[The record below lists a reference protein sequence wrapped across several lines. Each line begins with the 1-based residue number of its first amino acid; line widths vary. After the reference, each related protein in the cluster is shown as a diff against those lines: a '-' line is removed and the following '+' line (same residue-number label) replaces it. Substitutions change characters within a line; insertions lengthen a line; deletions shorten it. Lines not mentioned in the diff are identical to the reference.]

1 MVFVKKALPAAILG
15 LSILATGCGG
25 GGGSSTPVAPPDMLS
40 GTAAAGAAIIGQVT
54 VKGSAGN
61 TTSTLIEA
69 NGNYNVDVSGLTAPY
84 ILRAEGTVGGKAY
97 TLHSYAEEAD
107 IGATVNITPFTDLIV
122 SNAAGQIASAF
133 YDSGNFTELDP
144 GFVDAS
150 SGDFTVTNQTLL
162 DNAVGDPRWR
172 P

>member
-15 LSILATGCGG
+15 LSILAAGCGG

-97 TLHSYAEEAD
+97 TLQRAK
-107 IGATVNITPFTDLIV
+107 
-122 SNAAGQIASAF
+122 
-133 YDSGNFTELDP
+133 
-144 GFVDAS
+144 
-150 SGDFTVTNQTLL
+150 
-162 DNAVGDPRWR
+162 
-172 P
+172 